1 MSKKMKPN
9 WEYQVEQF
17 GTAMKSAKPE
27 EVEVFLNEAAME
39 GWQLGQVAS
48 MSNGS
53 KLMVI
58 LQRKLVERSRKRQS
72 TWPSW

>member
-1 MSKKMKPN
+1 MKPN
-9 WEYQVEQF
+9 WEYKVEQF
-17 GTAMKSAKPE
+17 GTAIKSAKPE

-39 GWQLGQVAS
+39 GWELGQVAS

-53 KLMVI
+53 KLVVI
-58 LQRKLVERSRKRQS
+58 LQRRLVEKSRKRKS

>member
-1 MSKKMKPN
+1 MKPN

-17 GTAMKSAKPE
+17 GAAIKSAKPE
-27 EVEVFLNEAAME
+27 EVEAFLNEAAME
-39 GWQLGQVAS
+39 GWELSHVAS

-58 LQRKLVERSRKRQS
+58 LRRKLVEQSRKRKS
-72 TWPSW
+72 AWPSW